1 MQAAHSEHS
10 GLTWRG
16 LVGVPDLAGPNE
28 LAAAMPRPAKRTC
41 HSSMP
46 RRAKQ
51 ACRSSMPRRAKRAC
65 RSSMPRRAKQACRS
79 TVPRRAK
86 QSAWTSDHLGGLGLP
101 SGDGR

>member
-1 MQAAHSEHS
+1 MDAARSEHS

-51 ACRSSMPRRAKRAC
+51 ACRS
-65 RSSMPRRAKQACRS
+65 